1 MAWTWV
7 QSTGQMYGPTGLLA
21 EGYSG
26 AGEGKNNPT
35 EENVQDVGPLPEGFY
50 DMEPPIDSPKHGP
63 YAIPLLPDADNT
75 MFGRSE
81 FLIHGDSLEH
91 PGAAS
96 EGCIILPKFAR
107 ERIWES
113 GDHRLKVVRQIL
125 ITT

>member
-1 MAWTWV
+1 LWTWE
-7 QSTGQMYGPTGLLA
+7 QSTGKMYGPTGLLA

-35 EENVQDVGPLPEGFY
+35 EENVQDVGPIPEGFY

-63 YAIPLLPDADNT
+63 YAIPLLPDADNQ

-81 FLIHGDSLEH
+81 FLIHGDSIES
-91 PGAAS
+91 PGFAS

-113 GDHRLKVVRQIL
+113 SDHRLQVVRAIE
-125 ITT
+125 